1 MESDE
6 SFSEMLENEAPVGFG
21 GGRNAGKRSTGAVL
35 KAKMEIRKNIL
46 SLRPGILSYQ
56 KKIEKISSIFS
67 VLFPDMR
74 FPRTSHRQGES
85 ILFLGEELGSVGRKN
100 ATPHED
106 RFLPCF

>member
-56 KKIEKISSIFS
+56 KKMRKSPAF
-67 VLFPDMR
+67 FPFYFPTMR
-74 FPRTSHRQGES
+74 FPRNQPSPGGIHTIFG
-85 ILFLGEELGSVGRKN
+85 
-100 ATPHED
+100 
-106 RFLPCF
+106 